1 MGISQVL
8 AWLPVGWL
16 SGCCAENGVFS
27 HLLKFASWDKGLVWM
42 WPNFKLDF
50 SGKAVVAKTIPAPQ
64 KKAVTS
70 KKAESSSDS
79 DSGNSRN
86 QFLILLC

>member
-1 MGISQVL
+1 
-8 AWLPVGWL
+8 
-16 SGCCAENGVFS
+16 
-27 HLLKFASWDKGLVWM
+27 M
-42 WPNFKLDF
+42 WPINFKLAF
-50 SGKAVVAKTIPAPQ
+50 AGKAVVAKTTPAPQ

-86 QFLILLC
+86 QVLILL

>member
-1 MGISQVL
+1 MASSGL
-8 AWLPVGWL
+8 AEWLLYWEW
-16 SGCCAENGVFS
+16 SFFTSAEVCILGQRFGMDVR
-27 HLLKFASWDKGLVWM
+27 
-42 WPNFKLDF
+42 NFKLAF